1 MKLLCNAFDATLKEF
16 DIKGLYLAEEADVST
31 GMISNFRND
40 TNAIT
45 TDSLE
50 KLLAALSDEAFAFW
64 VSQVT
69 HNRNLEE
76 FVESPIALRS
86 FVHKLDNHAAAELL
100 SALAAKLRE
109 STPNQ
114 PPPQDPPPSKDS
126 TKG

>member
-1 MKLLCNAFDATLKEF
+1 MKLLCHAFDTTLKEF
-16 DIKGLYLAEEADVST
+16 KIKGLHLAKESEIST
-31 GMISNFRND
+31 GAISNFRND

-64 VSQVT
+64 LSQVA

-76 FVESPIALRS
+76 FVKSPVALRS

-109 STPNQ
+109 STPKQ
-114 PPPQDPPPSKDS
+114 APSEDLSKE
-126 TKG
+126 

>member
-1 MKLLCNAFDATLKEF
+1 MKLLCHAFDTTLKKF
-16 DIKGLYLAEEADVST
+16 DIKGLHLAEEADVST

-64 VSQVT
+64 LSQVA
-69 HNRNLEE
+69 HNRNLKE
-76 FVESPIALRS
+76 FVKSPIALRS
-86 FVHKLDNHAAAELL
+86 FVHELDNYAAAELL

-109 STPNQ
+109 EA
-114 PPPQDPPPSKDS
+114 PQSSSKS
-126 TKG
+126 LPQE

>member
-1 MKLLCNAFDATLKEF
+1 MKLLCHAFDATLKKF

-50 KLLAALSDEAFAFW
+50 KLLAALPDEAFSFW
-64 VSQVT
+64 VSQVI
-69 HNRNLEE
+69 HNRHLEE
-76 FVESPIALRS
+76 FVESPIALSS

-109 STPNQ
+109 STPKQ
-114 PPPQDPPPSKDS
+114 PPY
-126 TKG
+126 KG

>member
-1 MKLLCNAFDATLKEF
+1 MTH
-16 DIKGLYLAEEADVST
+16 
-31 GMISNFRND
+31 

-64 VSQVT
+64 LSQVA
-69 HNRNLEE
+69 HNRNLDE
-76 FVESPIALRS
+76 FVKSPVALRS

-109 STPNQ
+109 SA
-114 PPPQDPPPSKDS
+114 SKVES
-126 TKG
+126 SQNSFCG

>member
-1 MKLLCNAFDATLKEF
+1 MKLLCHAFDATLKEF
-16 DIKGLYLAEEADVST
+16 DIKGLHLAKEAEIST
-31 GMISNFRND
+31 GAISNFRND

-64 VSQVT
+64 LSQVA

-76 FVESPIALRS
+76 FIESPIALSS

-100 SALAAKLRE
+100 SALANKLRE
-109 STPNQ
+109 GTSTPT
-114 PPPQDPPPSKDS
+114 PSK
-126 TKG
+126 K

>member
-1 MKLLCNAFDATLKEF
+1 MKLLCHAFDATLKEF
-16 DIKGLYLAEEADVST
+16 DIKGLHLAKDSEIST
-31 GMISNFRND
+31 GAISNFRND

-64 VSQVT
+64 LSQVA

-76 FVESPIALRS
+76 FVKSPVALRS

-109 STPNQ
+109 NTPKQ
-114 PPPQDPPPSKDS
+114 APSEDLSKE
-126 TKG
+126 

>member
-1 MKLLCNAFDATLKEF
+1 MKLLCQAFDATLNKF
-16 DIKGLYLAEEADVST
+16 DIKGLHLAEKAGVST

-64 VSQVT
+64 ISQVT

-76 FVESPIALRS
+76 FVESPVALSS
-86 FVHKLDNHAAAELL
+86 FVQKLDNHAAAELL
-100 SALAAKLRE
+100 SALANKLRE
-109 STPNQ
+109 SAPKAT
-114 PPPQDPPPSKDS
+114 PSKS
-126 TKG
+126 LPNK